1 MAAHVLI
8 EFSAGTKRYP
18 GGHEALKS
26 VNLTVAD
33 GELLFIT
40 GHSGAGKSTLLKLLP
55 VIERATSGSVIV
67 NGQNLS
73 SMRPAAIPYLRRNI
87 GQIFQDQKLLY
98 DRSVFDNVML
108 PLAVTGVHPKDGAKR
123 ARAALDKVGLLAR
136 EKANPIALSGG
147 EQQRLAIARAIVN
160 RPAII
165 IADEPT
171 SNLDADYAAEI
182 IDLFVAFHQVGVTL
196 IIATHDESAVS
207 RAAARATVRSV
218 QLKGGSIVAMPQA
231 AATLPDPAATGAEM
245 SG

>member
-1 MAAHVLI
+1 MI
-8 EFSAGTKRYP
+8 EFSAVTKRYP
-18 GGHEALKS
+18 GGHEALKAVS
-26 VNLTVAD
+26 LTVAD

-67 NGQNLS
+67 NGQNVS

-98 DRSVFDNVML
+98 DRSVFHNVML
-108 PLAVTGVHPKDGAKR
+108 PLAVTGVHPRDAGKR
-123 ARAALDKVGLLAR
+123 ARAALDKVGLLPR

-171 SNLDADYAAEI
+171 SNLDIEYANEI

-196 IIATHDESAVS
+196 LIATHDDNAVN
-207 RAAARATVRSV
+207 RAAAKTAIRNV
-218 QLKGGSIVAMPQA
+218 QLKAGELVP
-231 AATLPDPAATGAEM
+231 
-245 SG
+245 